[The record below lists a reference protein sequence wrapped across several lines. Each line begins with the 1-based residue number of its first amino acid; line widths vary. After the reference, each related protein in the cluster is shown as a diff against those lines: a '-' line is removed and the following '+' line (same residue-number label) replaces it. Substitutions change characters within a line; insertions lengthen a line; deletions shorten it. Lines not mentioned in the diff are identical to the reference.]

1 MSTKNLARTVI
12 EGGRAWHNCWERRH
26 SNGLERSREA
36 QTSARLRTAIELE
49 ELVYR
54 PRPKVYACFRDKLG
68 PAERWLA
75 AQAGR
80 PWSKVRSEL
89 VQRFD
94 ARTTAGRHI
103 LYDHLLPSV
112 EVYRRPFVSAKFTVD
127 RAGILKKNSPAKRR
141 RLQVERPYELS
152 EQVRAWLAGRRVGQR
167 GQAFFWFVQT
177 DSGAFRQTQRL
188 TPTEVTRFLT
198 LPKSYRN
205 QSDAFQTPA
214 RSEQ

>member
-12 EGGRAWHNCWERRH
+12 EGGRAWHNCWERRN
-26 SNGLERSREA
+26 SNGVERSWEA
-36 QTSARLRTAIELE
+36 QTSARLRTAIEVE

-54 PRPKVYACFRDKLG
+54 PRQKVYACFRDKLG

-80 PWSKVRSEL
+80 PWM
-89 VQRFD
+89 
-94 ARTTAGRHI
+94 
-103 LYDHLLPSV
+103 
-112 EVYRRPFVSAKFTVD
+112 
-127 RAGILKKNSPAKRR
+127 
-141 RLQVERPYELS
+141 
-152 EQVRAWLAGRRVGQR
+152 AGRRVGQR

-188 TPTEVTRFLT
+188 TPTEVARFVA

-214 RSEQ
+214 HPEQ

>member
-12 EGGRAWHNCWERRH
+12 EGGRARYNCWERRY
-26 SNGLERSREA
+26 SNGVARSWEA
-36 QTSARLRTAIELE
+36 QTSARLRTAIELD

-54 PRPKVYACFRDKLG
+54 ARRKVYRCFQDKLG

-80 PWSKVRSEL
+80 PWNKVRSEL
-89 VQRFD
+89 FQRFD

-112 EVYRRPFVSAKFTVD
+112 ELHRRRFVPVEFTVNC
-127 RAGILKKNSPAKRR
+127 AGILKLKPQQKRPR
-141 RLQVERPYELS
+141 QKFERPYEPS
-152 EQVRAWLAGRRVGQR
+152 EQVRAWMAGRRVGQR

-188 TPTEVTRFLT
+188 TPSDVARFLA
-198 LPKSYRN
+198 LPQSYRN
-205 QSDAFQTPA
+205 QSDAFKMPA
-214 RSEQ
+214 RPEP